1 MLNTVSPAFCITIH
15 ALGVKVNKREVVRIG
30 PPTLAG
36 SLLETPY
43 KKTTPSLKGMTNSPC
58 PGVGAEGA
66 SISSSF
72 PYKKKNL
79 PAQLNCPSRP
89 LTYIC
94 SKSVSSSGILALTGI
109 SPLQGC
115 FWNKACAG
123 L

>member
-79 PAQLNCPSRP
+79 PAQLNCPSKP
-89 LTYIC
+89 FPYLNSTTN
-94 SKSVSSSGILALTGI
+94 SSSEILVWARNS
-109 SPLQGC
+109 SPKGFFSQ
-115 FWNKACAG
+115 
-123 L
+123 